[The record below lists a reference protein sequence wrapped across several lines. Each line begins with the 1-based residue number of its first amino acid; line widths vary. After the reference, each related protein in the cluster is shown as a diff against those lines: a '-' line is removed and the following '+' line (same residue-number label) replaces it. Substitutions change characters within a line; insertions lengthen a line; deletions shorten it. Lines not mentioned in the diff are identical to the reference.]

1 MVLDGHGVRHR
12 LHLKKRAQQA
22 DFDTK
27 SSYSVRVQT
36 GPFADFNGV
45 IEDINLDQS
54 KVVVLVN
61 IFGRDTPVEL
71 NFEDIIKN

>member
-1 MVLDGHGVRHR
+1 VV
-12 LHLKKRAQQA
+12 
-22 DFDTK
+22 
-27 SSYSVRVQT
+27 T
-36 GPFADFNGV
+36 GPFADFNGI

-71 NFEDIIKN
+71 GFEDILKN